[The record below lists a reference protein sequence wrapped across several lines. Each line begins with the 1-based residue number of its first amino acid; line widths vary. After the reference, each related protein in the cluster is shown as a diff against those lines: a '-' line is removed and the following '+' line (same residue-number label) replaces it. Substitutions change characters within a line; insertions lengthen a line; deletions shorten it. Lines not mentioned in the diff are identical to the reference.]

1 MSAESLRHHLERVN
15 KEIWLV
21 LSLFA
26 IAAFLNLA
34 VTGSRMVLA
43 FYTLPTIGSAY
54 LYGRRHATL
63 TAVASVL
70 LVILLMRVNTGIFA
84 ASLWPGSSNQ
94 WVDIA
99 VWGLTLIVTAYSM
112 GTLYGHKS
120 AQLRE
125 LQETY
130 HGILIIL
137 RHFLTKDQYTENH
150 SYRVSVYA
158 TKIALE
164 MQLAPDQIENVRS
177 AALLHDIGKL
187 DVSRGLLYK
196 AAQLTEDEFKE
207 MRLHVDKGVAMLE
220 PLEVSLKR
228 VLPIILSHHDK
239 FDGSGYHPTDGEN
252 IPLEARII
260 SVADV
265 FDSLTSDRPYRKA
278 MSPYEV
284 REILKR
290 GSGTEFDPQVVD
302 AFLSAFKRGRME
314 MPVLVV

>member
-99 VWGLTLIVTAYSM
+99 VWGLTLIVTAYSC
-112 GTLYGHKS
+112 
-120 AQLRE
+120 
-125 LQETY
+125 
-130 HGILIIL
+130 
-137 RHFLTKDQYTENH
+137 
-150 SYRVSVYA
+150 
-158 TKIALE
+158 
-164 MQLAPDQIENVRS
+164 
-177 AALLHDIGKL
+177 
-187 DVSRGLLYK
+187 LLY
-196 AAQLTEDEFKE
+196 
-207 MRLHVDKGVAMLE
+207 
-220 PLEVSLKR
+220 
-228 VLPIILSHHDK
+228 
-239 FDGSGYHPTDGEN
+239 
-252 IPLEARII
+252 
-260 SVADV
+260 
-265 FDSLTSDRPYRKA
+265 TSP
-278 MSPYEV
+278 SP
-284 REILKR
+284 R
-290 GSGTEFDPQVVD
+290 D
-302 AFLSAFKRGRME
+302 
-314 MPVLVV
+314 

>member
-1 MSAESLRHHLERVN
+1 
-15 KEIWLV
+15 
-21 LSLFA
+21 
-26 IAAFLNLA
+26 
-34 VTGSRMVLA
+34 MVLA

-70 LVILLMRVNTGIFA
+70 LVILLMRVSTGIFA

-94 WVDIA
+94 WVDVA

-120 AQLRE
+120 AQLQE

-137 RHFLTKDQYTENH
+137 RHFLTKDEYTENH

-187 DVSRGLLYK
+187 DVSRGLLYN
-196 AAQLTEDEFKE
+196 AAQLTEDEFEE
-207 MRLHVDKGVAMLE
+207 MRLHVDKGVAMLK
-220 PLEVSLKR
+220 PLEVSLRR

-239 FDGSGYHPTDGEN
+239 FDGSGYHPADGEN

-290 GSGTEFDPQVVD
+290 GSGTEFDPQVV

-314 MPVLVV
+314 MPVPVV